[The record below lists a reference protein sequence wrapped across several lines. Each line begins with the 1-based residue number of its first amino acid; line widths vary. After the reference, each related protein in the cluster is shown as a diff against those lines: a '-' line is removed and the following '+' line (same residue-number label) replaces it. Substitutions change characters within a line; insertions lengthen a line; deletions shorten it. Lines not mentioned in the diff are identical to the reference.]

1 VDLRFRFR
9 LNELSE
15 DHLEIYA
22 TPLNQSVSSPVIP
35 FYYPEEVGKL
45 LSASLDPYVVEGAG
59 WRMSEDEPLLD
70 ALYEQIDEVGR
81 RHFEASML
89 LLSSKP
95 EWSFFAHVFTESDR
109 IQHPFWRFH
118 EPDAFEGVDPALAD
132 RHGGKV
138 SSIMETIDRRI
149 GKLVDRADENTLIAV
164 ISDHGFEAGSE
175 TGQGTHSIDGIFIL
189 AGKGVPETGPS
200 LDFDI
205 EKFQRASVLD
215 ITPTLLCLMG
225 YPQAKDFDGKPL
237 ALAETNPC
245 AMDPIDSYETSS
257 HGGGGETLDP
267 TTFDQLRSLG
277 YVR

>member
-1 VDLRFRFR
+1 
-9 LNELSE
+9 
-15 DHLEIYA
+15 
-22 TPLNQSVSSPVIP
+22 
-35 FYYPEEVGKL
+35 
-45 LSASLDPYVVEGAG
+45 
-59 WRMSEDEPLLD
+59 
-70 ALYEQIDEVGR
+70 
-81 RHFEASML
+81 ML

-138 SSIMETIDRRI
+138 ASIMETIDRRI

-164 ISDHGFEAGSE
+164 ISDHGFEAGPE

-200 LDFDI
+200 LDFEI
-205 EKFQRASVLD
+205 EKFPRASVLD

-237 ALAETNPC
+237 AFAGTNPC
-245 AMDPIDSYETSS
+245 AIDPIDSYETSS
-257 HGGGGETLDP
+257 HGEGGETLDP